1 LEKLKELFSDT
12 IIYGISNVLA
22 RFINYLLVPLYT
34 KVFETAQYGVIS
46 LIYAAIAFLN
56 VIFTF
61 GMESAYLRYAK
72 DRAQARR
79 VFKTIQ
85 ISLLGLATFLVF
97 LLWVL
102 SPVIMPLLSL
112 SPETKN
118 IYLMM
123 IGILW
128 FDTLSIVP
136 FAELRLV
143 RKAWQYATVRTVNVL
158 INLGLNFYLIL
169 VLGWGI
175 RAVFVANLA
184 ASGLTT
190 LFMWALTA
198 RLLKGSWSRAIF
210 RKAFWFGMPFVPA
223 GIGYA
228 INEILDRFFLN
239 NYMSQQTTAHLY
251 GPGVHPADIVG
262 IYSACYKLAVFML
275 LLIQMF
281 RMAWQ
286 PFFLRYSD
294 DEEAPQLYAEVFLYF
309 NAVAAVIF
317 LGVALFA
324 RPLVHIH
331 ISGVYLIDPK
341 YWGGL
346 AIVPVIL
353 GAYWFHGWYYNFSA
367 GIFIEEKTSVFAKI
381 TLFGAFITIIANLIL
396 IPFYGMMGAA
406 FATLLSYAS
415 MAGMLLRQVRKIYP
429 VPYPLKKTGFLMA
442 WAAGFFLLHIPLA
455 SWMNSELIIDVI
467 LFLAGISGVAGIVFI
482 RKEGAQP
489 KQSHHS

>member
-1 LEKLKELFSDT
+1 MTKLKELFSDT
-12 IIYGISNVLA
+12 LIYGISNVLA

-34 KVFETAQYGVIS
+34 KVFETAQYGIVS
-46 LIYAAIAFLN
+46 LVYAAIAFLN
-56 VIFTF
+56 VVFTF

-72 DRAQARR
+72 NRNQARD

-85 ISLLGLATFLVF
+85 LSLLGFATVLAF
-97 LLWVL
+97 LLWIL
-102 SPVIMPLLSL
+102 SPVLTPLLGL
-112 SPETKN
+112 GPGIKN

-143 RKAWQYATVRTVNVL
+143 RKAVQYATIRTVNVL

-169 VLGWGI
+169 VLRWGI
-175 RAVFVANLA
+175 EAVFTANLV
-184 ASGLTT
+184 ASGITT
-190 LFMWALTA
+190 IFIWGLTA
-198 RLLKGSWSRAIF
+198 NLLKGDWHRVIF

-228 INEILDRFFLN
+228 VNEILDRFFLN
-239 NYMSQQTTAHLY
+239 NYLSQQTTTQLY
-251 GPGVHPADIVG
+251 GAGVHPADVVG

-286 PFFLRYSD
+286 PFFLRHSND
-294 DEEAPQLYAEVFLYF
+294 KEAPQLYAKVFLYF

-324 RPLVHIH
+324 RQIVHIH
-331 ISGVYLIDPK
+331 ISSVYLIDPK
-341 YWGGL
+341 FWSGL
-346 AIVPVIL
+346 SIVPVIL

-367 GIFIEEKTSVFAKI
+367 GIFIKEKTSVFAKI
-381 TLFGAFITIIANLIL
+381 TLLGGVITIIANLIF

-415 MAGMLLRQVRKIYP
+415 MALMLLLKVQKIYP
-429 VPYPLKKTGFLMA
+429 VPYPLKKVGFIMVL
-442 WAAGFFLLHIPLA
+442 AAGLFLLHIPVSSLLNT
-455 SWMNSELIIDVI
+455 WVTNII
-467 LFLAGISGVAGIVFI
+467 LFLVGAGGIAAIGLSKFEESRVL
-482 RKEGAQP
+482 
-489 KQSHHS
+489 

>member
-1 LEKLKELFSDT
+1 LAKLKELFSDT
-12 IIYGISNVLA
+12 LIYGISNVLA

-34 KVFETAQYGVIS
+34 KVFSTAQYGVVS

-72 DRAQARR
+72 DRDQTLS

-85 ISLLGLATFLVF
+85 LSLLIFATLLVF
-97 LLWVL
+97 LLWIL
-102 SPVIMPLLSL
+102 SPVIKPLLSL
-112 SPETKN
+112 GAGTHH

-143 RKAWQYATVRTVNVL
+143 RKAVQYAAIRTANVL

-169 VLGWGI
+169 ALGWGI
-175 RAVFVANLA
+175 EAVFTANLV

-190 LFMWALTA
+190 IFIWIFTA
-198 RLLKGSWSRAIF
+198 PMLKGGWSRSIF

-239 NYMSQQTTAHLY
+239 NYLTQQTTTHLY
-251 GPGVHPADIVG
+251 GAGIHPADVVG

-286 PFFLRYSD
+286 PFFLRHAD
-294 DEEAPQLYAEVFLYF
+294 DEEAPRLYAQVFLYF
-309 NAVAAVIF
+309 NAVAAVLF

-324 RPLVHIH
+324 RQIVHIH
-331 ISGVYLIDPK
+331 VSSVYLIDPK
-341 YWGGL
+341 FWSGL
-346 AIVPVIL
+346 SIVPVIL

-367 GIFIEEKTSVFAKI
+367 GIFIREKTSVFAKI
-381 TLFGAFITIIANLIL
+381 TLFGALITIIFNLVL

-415 MAGMLLRQVRKIYP
+415 MAGMLFWQVRKIYP
-429 VPYPLKKTGFLMA
+429 IPYPLKKTGAIMIL
-442 WAAGFFLLHIPLA
+442 AAGFFLLHIPVS
-455 SWMNSELIIDVI
+455 SWINSSLITDII
-467 LFLAGISGVAGIVFI
+467 LFLAGTGGIIGVGL
-482 RKEGAQP
+482 KEAKKP
-489 KQSHHS
+489 RFSEIK